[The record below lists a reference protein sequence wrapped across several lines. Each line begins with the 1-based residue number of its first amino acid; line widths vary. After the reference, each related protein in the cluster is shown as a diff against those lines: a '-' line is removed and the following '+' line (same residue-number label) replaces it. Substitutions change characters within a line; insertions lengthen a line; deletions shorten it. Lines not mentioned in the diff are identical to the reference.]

1 MSATIFVMTHKKYDE
16 LQDSLYR
23 TLQVGKA
30 VGESLPYL
38 GDDTGENISAQNP
51 YYGEL
56 TGYYWI
62 WKNYKADDIIGVCHY
77 RRYFLND
84 MGQFMNEEELQHILE
99 EYDVIVSDAQV
110 SSQTNRERYEE
121 SHNIRDLLAVGDAIL
136 RLTPEYKDS
145 FDYMM
150 QEKRSYYANLLVA
163 KHVIFNSYCD
173 WLFAILKEAEKDI
186 DVSGYDSYHR
196 RVYGF
201 LSEFL
206 LMVWIHKNGLKPY
219 EARIGIVAEKAET
232 MELKNA
238 LAELVRSQAY
248 SNARK
253 LFYDYTAD
261 RPDVRLPISDIR
273 GEFPLIEQILYIL
286 ELEQQQAVGLAQVST
301 DLKEQLAYYR
311 RLREILQILGEKG
324 ITPECQEFFAQHSVS
339 AIAVEVALR
348 NMDKVNADG
357 VRQILFA

>member
-1 MSATIFVMTHKKYDE
+1 MSATIFVMMHKKYDE

-84 MGQFMNEEELQHILE
+84 KGQFMNEGELQHILE

-110 SSQTNRERYEE
+110 SAQTNRERYEE
-121 SHNIRDLLAVGDAIL
+121 SHNIKDLLAVGDAIL

-150 QEKRSYYANLLVA
+150 QETRSYYANLLVTR
-163 KHVIFNSYCD
+163 HELFNAYCD
-173 WLFAILKEAEKDI
+173 WLFAILKESEKSIDVISFTFGSMIADTRYELFDFGFGIERQNSIPFIRNNNREKFISREKDVVFI
-186 DVSGYDSYHR
+186 IKIIEKMPKNKKFSTFCR
-196 RVYGF
+196 R
-201 LSEFL
+201 
-206 LMVWIHKNGLKPY
+206 
-219 EARIGIVAEKAET
+219 
-232 MELKNA
+232 
-238 LAELVRSQAY
+238 
-248 SNARK
+248 
-253 LFYDYTAD
+253 
-261 RPDVRLPISDIR
+261 
-273 GEFPLIEQILYIL
+273 
-286 ELEQQQAVGLAQVST
+286 
-301 DLKEQLAYYR
+301 
-311 RLREILQILGEKG
+311 
-324 ITPECQEFFAQHSVS
+324 
-339 AIAVEVALR
+339 
-348 NMDKVNADG
+348 
-357 VRQILFA
+357 